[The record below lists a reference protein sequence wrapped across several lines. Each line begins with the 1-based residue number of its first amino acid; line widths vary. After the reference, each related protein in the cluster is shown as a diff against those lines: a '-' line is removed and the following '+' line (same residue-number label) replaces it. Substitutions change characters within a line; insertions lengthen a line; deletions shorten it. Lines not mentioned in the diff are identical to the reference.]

1 VIKRL
6 LVVSGL
12 VVGLFGAVALANPV
26 AAPAPKAEPDHAAA
40 CAAMMS
46 GEGVTAEGRAEMERF
61 MESGAME
68 RAMTGM
74 MGMARGMGGG
84 DPMRGM
90 VRMME
95 MMGSTGGM
103 MGPATP
109 HSSTH

>member
-12 VVGLFGAVALANPV
+12 VVGLFGAVAQANPV
-26 AAPAPKAEPDHAAA
+26 ETPAPKGEADHAAA

-46 GEGVTAEGRAEMERF
+46 GEGATAEGRAEMERF
-61 MESGAME
+61 MQSGAIE
-68 RAMTGM
+68 RAI
-74 MGMARGMGGG
+74 MARSMGSG

-109 HSSTH
+109 DSSTQ

>member
-1 VIKRL
+1 MKRL

-26 AAPAPKAEPDHAAA
+26 ETPAPKGEADHAAA
-40 CAAMMS
+40 CAAMMR
-46 GEGVTAEGRAEMERF
+46 GEGVTAEGRAELEQF

-68 RAMTGM
+68 RAMKGM
-74 MGMARGMGGG
+74 MEMARGMGGG

-95 MMGSTGGM
+95 MMGSMGGM
-103 MGPATP
+103 RGPSTP
-109 HSSTH
+109 QRSTP